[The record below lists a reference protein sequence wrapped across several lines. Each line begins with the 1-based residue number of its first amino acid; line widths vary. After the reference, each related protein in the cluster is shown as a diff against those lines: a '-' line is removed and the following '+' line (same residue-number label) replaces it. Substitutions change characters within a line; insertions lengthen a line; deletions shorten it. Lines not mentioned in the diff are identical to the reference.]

1 MCLVVH
7 FRHTPRSREEAGK
20 QQFEAL
26 PQCLSLSHSIRRL
39 GAILSMYKLN
49 LYIKAKC
56 IFYLIEELNDA
67 YTDNSEWEEAF
78 TGVRQY

>member
-1 MCLVVH
+1 
-7 FRHTPRSREEAGK
+7 
-20 QQFEAL
+20 
-26 PQCLSLSHSIRRL
+26 
-39 GAILSMYKLN
+39 MYKLN
-49 LYIKAKC
+49 LYIKVKC